1 MSPRTSQAQQETGFR
16 GGEQLSEVEL
26 NFNSTYSALENV
38 ECPIPAEGEFAHL
51 SLAQRKHDIDETR
64 RLKSDYRWDQS
75 EAARILEKFL
85 MVEISRSAWFG
96 EAEMVRTAK
105 FDDYKNG
112 VDLVLEWLDA
122 EEKPIRLAVDLTS
135 STSLDVLEEKRRRIG
150 SLRQIRYFR
159 SDSTPNASISA
170 PLVVLGIDA
179 GLLRE
184 MAGFAEAHREIDKKT
199 RQSFLPKQT
208 FADHPLKYL
217 LLEQATV
224 QLESTLRDLVLRN
237 SQVDVERIAKIKA
250 VLAVLQ
256 KVNQEATAKLTVDPR
271 TLRTVN
277 LLRTASE
284 THKKLADLD

>member
-26 NFNSTYSALENV
+26 NFSSTYSALENV

-64 RLKSDYRWDQS
+64 RLKSDFRWDQD

-112 VDLVLEWLDA
+112 VDLVLEWLDD

-150 SLRQIRYFR
+150 SLRQIKYFH
-159 SDSTPNASISA
+159 SDNTPDAAISA

-179 GLLRE
+179 RLLHE

-208 FADHPLKYL
+208 FANHPLKYL

-224 QLESTLRDLVLRN
+224 QLESTLHDLVLRN
-237 SQVDVERIAKIKA
+237 SQADTERIAKIRA

-256 KVNQEATAKLTVDPR
+256 KVSGEAVAKLTAEPR
-271 TLRTVN
+271 VLKSVN
-277 LLRTASE
+277 LLRKASE
-284 THKKLADLD
+284 THKMLADLD